1 MAAAVMSSRMPG
13 LMLVLSIFS
22 TFMLQE
28 HLFSLA
34 EEQGDTMK
42 QMAAEFDG
50 HYENQTLTRVAF
62 GSCNKQ
68 WRTNVL
74 WDNIVDFHPQAYL
87 WLGDAVYVKEKEGD
101 NDANLRRAYSRQLKN
116 KGYQRL
122 LSSGAIVEGVYD
134 DHDMSTNDGHKVN
147 YTPQRQSAYLDFL
160 GHISEDSPRRSRLGL
175 FSAHVFGEPPRQVK
189 IIFLDVRSLSDE
201 PAIVVPECVANLL
214 WPVKP
219 YLLALTRWAA
229 VLLGITGRF
238 HGDMLGT
245 EQWSWLEA
253 QLAGSEASFHVL
265 VSTVQVLSVN
275 PIAEGWGHYPAA
287 QSRLLAL
294 LRKHRPR
301 GLVILSGDV
310 HFAELLVTQPPSEGM
325 REEEKEGKKE
335 ALEVTSSGMTHTCFA
350 TTMVFSGALIMEPL
364 S

>member
-1 MAAAVMSSRMPG
+1 
-13 LMLVLSIFS
+13 ML
-22 TFMLQE
+22 
-28 HLFSLA
+28 
-34 EEQGDTMK
+34 
-42 QMAAEFDG
+42 
-50 HYENQTLTRVAF
+50 
-62 GSCNKQ
+62 
-68 WRTNVL
+68 
-74 WDNIVDFHPQAYL
+74 
-87 WLGDAVYVKEKEGD
+87 
-101 NDANLRRAYSRQLKN
+101 
-116 KGYQRL
+116 
-122 LSSGAIVEGVYD
+122 
-134 DHDMSTNDGHKVN
+134 
-147 YTPQRQSAYLDFL
+147 
-160 GHISEDSPRRSRLGL
+160 
-175 FSAHVFGEPPRQVK
+175 
-189 IIFLDVRSLSDE
+189 
-201 PAIVVPECVANLL
+201 PECVANLL

-245 EQWSWLEA
+245 EQWSWLEE
-253 QLAGSEASFHVL
+253 QVAGSEASFHVL

-325 REEEKEGKKE
+325 REEEKEEKKE

-350 TTMVFSGALIMEPL
+350 TTMGTCEMAVDRSPPWLVPILILCKCRDMMPSMGLYQHRRHIILHQHKHQCTGHDDDGWSFEVGEDKASERL
-364 S
+364 QRR